1 MKQTILIR
9 RIFRVFLVGV
19 VFMGVFFPG
28 TLFAAGE
35 DGPNLQLF
43 AMGSGLFGGLAIF
56 LFGMEQMSE
65 SMRIVAGLRM
75 RDILKRLTSNRWT
88 GLLTGSVVT
97 AIVQSSSVTTVMV
110 VGFITAGLMTFSQA
124 LGIILGANIG
134 TTLTVQ
140 IIAFKVTKYAML
152 LVAVGFLLLFTGKG
166 KRKWYG
172 QWLMG
177 LGLLFVG
184 MDLMGTSMAPLR
196 DYPPFINL
204 MSAAANPLL
213 GILAAALFTALVQ
226 ASSATIGLAI
236 VFASQG
242 LVSLETGIA
251 FVLGANIGTCITAGL
266 AAIGKPRA
274 AVRASAAHVLF
285 NIAGALLMLPFLSPF
300 TDLVRTLSPA
310 VASGISGAAAQA
322 AIVPRQIANA
332 HTLFNVAVS
341 LLFLPFVP
349 WIERFINFLVVD
361 KAPVDDPNTIEPRYL
376 DESLLGTA
384 SLALGLARRE
394 VSRIGDVLE
403 QMMAKVPEAVFRGN
417 METVAEIRAMD
428 DKVDAL
434 YTATTQYLAKIGQQN
449 LSDDVA
455 DAVLEA
461 MSALTELEAI
471 GDIMENNLAHLAEV
485 NAGGVIQITP
495 ESLVELNG
503 LHTQVSRSL
512 TSALS
517 AFLTE
522 STDAAEAVM
531 DMKGEINRTEVR
543 IRAWKARRLQETLTP
558 EKIASYTMQVDTLE
572 NLKRIYYHAKRIA
585 KLVVREE
592 GAADWVQADDGTPAP
607 MAAD

>member
-9 RIFRVFLVGV
+9 RIFRILLISV

>member
-1 MKQTILIR
+1 MRRTIRIRPILRVLLI
-9 RIFRVFLVGV
+9 GV
-19 VFMGVFFPG
+19 VLLGAFFPG
-28 TLFAAGE
+28 TLLAAGE
-35 DGPNLQLF
+35 DGPDLQFF
-43 AMGSGLFGGLAIF
+43 AMGTGLFGGLAIF

-65 SMRIVAGLRM
+65 AMRIVAGLRM
-75 RDILKRLTSNRWT
+75 RDVLSRLTSNRWT
-88 GLLTGSVVT
+88 GLLTGGVVT

-152 LVAVGFLLLFTGKG
+152 LVAVGFVFWFTGKG

-184 MDLMGTSMAPLR
+184 MDLMGSSMAPLR
-196 DYPPFINL
+196 DYPPFIQL
-204 MSAAANPLL
+204 MSAAANPIL

-242 LVSLETGIA
+242 LVPLETGIA

-266 AAIGKPRA
+266 AAIGKPRE
-274 AVRASAAHVLF
+274 AVRASVAHVLF
-285 NIAGALLMLPFLSPF
+285 NIVGALLVLPFLGPF
-300 TDLVRTLSPA
+300 TELVRTLSPTA
-310 VASGISGAAAQA
+310 ASSLAAAAAQA

-332 HTLFNVAVS
+332 HTLFNVAIS

-349 WIERFINFLVVD
+349 WIERVIDLLVRD
-361 KAPVDDPNTIEPRYL
+361 KESIDDPGPIKPRYL

-394 VSRIGDVLE
+394 VSRVGDLLE

-417 METVAEIRAMD
+417 LETVAEIRALD
-428 DKVDAL
+428 DQVDAL
-434 YTATTQYLAKIGQQN
+434 YTSITQYLAKIGQQN

-471 GDIMENNLAHLAEV
+471 GDIMENNLAHLAQV
-485 NAGGVIQITP
+485 NAGGTIQITP
-495 ESLVELNG
+495 ESLLELNG
-503 LHTQVSRSL
+503 LHRQVSHSL

-522 STDAAEAVM
+522 STEVAETVM
-531 DMKGEINRTEVR
+531 DMKDEINRTEVR

-572 NLKRIYYHAKRIA
+572 NLKRIYYHAKRVA

-592 GAADWVQADDGTPAP
+592 GAADWVQADDGVEVAA
-607 MAAD
+607 AAD